1 MWAPGKAVEDLGWRV
16 GICLSGTWTG
26 LSLARGSALVGGP
39 RAAKLLRPSSCS
51 PRRRWMDLAF
61 HGPGA
66 GIVIVK
72 GRPTASP
79 GWQRLTWHRVRHH
92 ADREPRPGG
101 GLTYNWMGQRKSAAG
116 LRVTVTSPRL
126 CAVSTA
132 WAEVRRNG
140 VVPGVKVTLFT
151 AHRPPR

>member
-16 GICLSGTWTG
+16 GTASVGRGLGCLWPGN
-26 LSLARGSALVGGP
+26 LSSWVARGGEVA
-39 RAAKLLRPSSCS
+39 RAVFMFAQA
-51 PRRRWMDLAF
+51 RR
-61 HGPGA
+61 HGPGLSRSW
-66 GIVIVK
+66 G
-72 GRPTASP
+72 
-79 GWQRLTWHRVRHH
+79 WHR
-92 ADREPRPGG
+92 DRERPAHGPAG
-101 GLTYNWMGQRKSAAG
+101 VGKAPMAPGCVTMQAEERAPAGLAYNWMGQRKSAAG

-140 VVPGVKVTLFT
+140 VVPGVKITLFT